1 MKIVF
6 CLPGRNYSGT
16 FLQCW
21 TQLMGWCLSNGIT
34 MSMQQYYS
42 CNIYYSRNM
51 CLGGNVLNG
60 ANQKPYNGQLDYDYM
75 MWIDSDVIFSV
86 DQFIKLLQYQKDIVG
101 GLYLMEDNYHYAT
114 VENWD
119 EEFFEK
125 NGYFTFLNRDTIKTK
140 TNLFSVSYTG
150 FGFMLVKRGIFES
163 MEYPWF
169 QPEYIN
175 IGTAKDFTMED
186 VSFCRKANRLGYQ
199 VLIDPT
205 IVVGHEKLK
214 ILS

>member
-1 MKIVF
+1 
-6 CLPGRNYSGT
+6 
-16 FLQCW
+16 
-21 TQLMGWCLSNGIT
+21 
-34 MSMQQYYS
+34 
-42 CNIYYSRNM
+42 
-51 CLGGNVLNG
+51 
-60 ANQKPYNGQLDYDYM
+60 
-75 MWIDSDVIFSV
+75 
-86 DQFIKLLQYQKDIVG
+86 
-101 GLYLMEDNYHYAT
+101 
-114 VENWD
+114 
-119 EEFFEK
+119 
-125 NGYFTFLNRDTIKTK
+125 
-140 TNLFSVSYTG
+140 
-150 FGFMLVKRGIFES
+150 MLVKRGIFES

>member
-1 MKIVF
+1 
-6 CLPGRNYSGT
+6 
-16 FLQCW
+16 
-21 TQLMGWCLSNGIT
+21 
-34 MSMQQYYS
+34 
-42 CNIYYSRNM
+42 M

-86 DQFIKLLQYQKDIVG
+86 DQFLKLLQHQKDIVS
-101 GLYLMEDNYHYAT
+101 GLYLMEDNYQYAT

-119 EEFFEK
+119 EEFFAK
-125 NGYFTFLNRDTIKTK
+125 NGYFTFLNRDTLKNK
-140 TNLFSVSYTG
+140 KDLFQVSYTG
-150 FGFMLVKRGIFES
+150 FGFMLVKRGIFEQ

-175 IGTAKDFTMED
+175 IGNARDFTMED
-186 VSFCRKANRLGYQ
+186 VSFCRKANRLGHQ
-199 VLIDPT
+199 IFVDPT

-214 ILS
+214 ILN